1 MTHQA
6 VINYVD
12 GSIGSTSIE
21 VREEEHYHEPF
32 VIINGELLLDKVIQ
46 ANSKG
51 FLINYDEEIRDGWQR
66 IIRGEVESIEVGRY
80 VYRPQI
86 EQAVYDR
93 RQMIL
98 QLERDFA

>member
-12 GSIGSTSIE
+12 GSIGSTSIK

-51 FLINYDEEIRDGWQR
+51 FLINYDEEIRDGWLSGLLEARSNQSKS
-66 IIRGEVESIEVGRY
+66 VDMSI
-80 VYRPQI
+80 
-86 EQAVYDR
+86 DLKLS
-93 RQMIL
+93 RQSTTDA
-98 QLERDFA
+98 R